1 VLLGEP
7 PRTRG
12 DIHFALF
19 GFPVRIHP
27 LFWLMALILGY
38 NSPGP
43 KEIAAWVAA
52 VLISILVHELGH
64 ALVLR
69 ACGLRP
75 SITLHGLGGVTSSHN
90 SQAFAPQLRTL
101 EEVVISAAGP
111 AAGFL
116 LAAAVAGLIR
126 LAGRHLEVYPL
137 FGLPCLVRIAPG
149 EIIGSPVLTSLLNDI
164 FFTSVIWG
172 LLNLLPVYPL
182 DGGQIARELFLA
194 AQPRDGLRHSLIVS
208 LSAAAAMAVAGLAY
222 WHDYFV
228 AIFFGYLAFQ
238 SYAVLQATGGHG
250 RFR

>member
-1 VLLGEP
+1 MLLGEP

-12 DIHFALF
+12 DIHFVLF

-38 NSPGP
+38 NSPGA

-69 ACGLRP
+69 AYGVRP
-75 SITLHGLGGVTSSHN
+75 SITLHGLGGVTSSN
-90 SQAFAPQLRTL
+90 TGQAFAPQLRTL

-116 LAAAVAGLIR
+116 LAAAVASLIR
-126 LAGRHLEVYPL
+126 LAGRHLEVYPIL
-137 FGLPCLVRIAPG
+137 GLPCLVRVAQD
-149 EIIGSPVLTSLLNDI
+149 EIIGSPVLTDLVNDI

-172 LLNLLPVYPL
+172 CSTSCPS
-182 DGGQIARELFLA
+182 IRWTAARS
-194 AQPRDGLRHSLIVS
+194 PGNCSWPPIP
-208 LSAAAAMAVAGLAY
+208 
-222 WHDYFV
+222 
-228 AIFFGYLAFQ
+228 
-238 SYAVLQATGGHG
+238 ATDCGT
-250 RFR
+250 R

>member
-1 VLLGEP
+1 MLLGEP

-12 DIHFALF
+12 DIHFVLL

-38 NSPGP
+38 KSPGL

-69 ACGLRP
+69 AYGRRP
-75 SITLHGLGGVTSSHN
+75 SIALHGLGGVTSSN
-90 SQAFAPQLRTL
+90 DAQAFAPQLRTV

-126 LAGRHLEVYPL
+126 LAGRHLEVYPIL
-137 FGLPCLVRIAPG
+137 GLPCLVRVARG
-149 EIIGSPVLTSLLNDI
+149 ELIGSPVLTCLINDI

-172 LLNLLPVYPL
+172 LLNLLPIYPL

-208 LSAAAAMAVAGLAY
+208 LSAAAAMAFAGLAY

-228 AIFFGYLAFQ
+228 ALFFGYLAFQ
-238 SYAVLQATGGHG
+238 SYALLQAAGGRG
-250 RFR
+250 QPW